1 MKPNHHLDFVRIKL
15 ITEKRLYSEE
25 ELTSSQKVVQFI
37 SKELAECD
45 REVLCIL
52 NCNAK
57 CQVINMNVVSMG
69 SLTETLV
76 TGRELFKSAIL
87 SNARGVIL
95 IHNHP
100 SGNFTPSKEDF
111 LVTTKMCIGGDI
123 LGIDVWDHI
132 IMQEEVENVILW
144 QNREKC
150 RSSGTDGKRRGSLW
164 QIRCFSHQR
173 RNNVLGNTC
182 KRYRRNGFVEMLESL
197 LMFG

>member
-1 MKPNHHLDFVRIKL
+1 
-15 ITEKRLYSEE
+15 
-25 ELTSSQKVVQFI
+25 
-37 SKELAECD
+37 
-45 REVLCIL
+45 
-52 NCNAK
+52 
-57 CQVINMNVVSMG
+57 MNVVSMG

-76 TGRELFKSAIL
+76 TGREFFKSAIL

-132 IMQEEVENVILW
+132 MVAGGSGERYSMAEQGKSAGVQEQMERGGGV
-144 QNREKC
+144 C
-150 RSSGTDGKRRGSLW
+150 GRSAISATSEGTT
-164 QIRCFSHQR
+164 FS
-173 RNNVLGNTC
+173 GNTC